1 MAKRN
6 TKEIILFKALNLFA
20 DKGYDGVT
28 VRDIANEVG
37 IQQSSL
43 YKHYSS
49 KQEIFDTL
57 VETMQAKYS
66 EAAANFH
73 LPEGSLEK
81 IADEYSNC
89 GSAVLTEISHSIF
102 HYYLKDPYASQFRK
116 MLTLEKYKNKEVE
129 EIYRNIFIDT
139 AINYQSKLFTE
150 MIKQGYL
157 KEVEPETM
165 ALQFFSPI
173 FVLLNKYDGIP
184 EREKEALEILG
195 KHIQQF
201 DMLYRKEQKE

>member
-20 DKGYDGVT
+20 DNGYDGVT

-57 VETMQAKYS
+57 VVTMQEKYS
-66 EAAANFH
+66 EAVANFH

-89 GSAVLTEISHSIF
+89 GSTVLTEISHSIF
-102 HYYLKDPYASQFRK
+102 HYYLKDPYASKFRK
-116 MLTLEKYKNKEVE
+116 MLTIEKFKNKEVE

-139 AINYQSKLFTE
+139 AISFQSKLFKE
-150 MIKQGYL
+150 MIGQGYL
-157 KEVEPETM
+157 KEVEPEIM

-173 FVLLNKYDGIP
+173 FVLLNKFDGIP
-184 EREKEALEILG
+184 ERETEALEILG

-201 DMLYRKEQKE
+201 DMLYRKEPKK